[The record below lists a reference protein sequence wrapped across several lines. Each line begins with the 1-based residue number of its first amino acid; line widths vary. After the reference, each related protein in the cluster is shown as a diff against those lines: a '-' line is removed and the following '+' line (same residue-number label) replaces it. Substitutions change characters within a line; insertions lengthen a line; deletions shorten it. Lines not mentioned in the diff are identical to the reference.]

1 MLILFRIEKGTLLT
15 QNLILSNLEQEI
27 KALIDKLE
35 SPRRDRRT
43 SNRARRE
50 DKQPFLDPYV
60 YNFYMEAFI
69 S

>member
-27 KALIDKLE
+27 KALIDKLDSVE
-35 SPRRDRRT
+35 
-43 SNRARRE
+43 NRLEEIEERLTE
-50 DKQPFLDPYV
+50 LDEKI
-60 YNFYMEAFI
+60 NNL